1 MEMLMARP
9 KLFINPNWDD
19 VPSVMGTQQ
28 VADLLQVHINTV
40 KKLITTGKLAAFRV
54 GRVYRVNK
62 VDLLEYIK
70 GSHNEATG

>member
-1 MEMLMARP
+1 MEMLMTRP
-9 KLFINPNWDD
+9 KLFIDENWDD

-40 KKLITTGKLAAFRV
+40 KKLITNGKLAAFRV

-62 VDLLEYIK
+62 ADLLDYIK
-70 GSHNEATG
+70 GTHKEVK